1 MDIYRE
7 AIWNM
12 KKVLLL
18 LADGFEAVE
27 ASVFTDV
34 LGWNKWEGDGST
46 EVVTV
51 GLRNKL
57 SCTWNFTII
66 PEKTINE
73 IQLDEFDALAIPGG
87 FEEAGFYK
95 DAYSQEFSNVIQYFY
110 TKQKPIASICVASL
124 ALGKSGIL
132 TGKRATTYNH
142 PTSKRKEQLKNFG
155 AVVQNE
161 LIVQEGN
168 IITSSNPG
176 TAFDVAF
183 LLLEKLTSKE
193 NTEHVKEL
201 MGFSTTK
208 TK

>member
-1 MDIYRE
+1 
-7 AIWNM
+7 M

-57 SCTWNFTII
+57 TCTWNFTVI
-66 PEKTINE
+66 PEKTVDD

-87 FEEAGFYK
+87 FEEAGFYR
-95 DAYSQEFSNVIQYFY
+95 DAYSREFLHVIQHFY
-110 TKQKPIASICVASL
+110 AQQKPIASICVASL

-132 TGKRATTYNH
+132 TDKKATTYSH

-155 AVVQNE
+155 AIVQND
-161 LIVQEGN
+161 LIVQDGN

-183 LLLEKLTSKE
+183 LLLEKLTSKK
-193 NTEHVKEL
+193 NAKHVKDL
-201 MGFSTTK
+201 MGF
-208 TK
+208 